1 MEDREWIRLK
11 KFLCCLLCMLLIA
24 SAALGESIPRAD
36 EGLDVDA
43 LARYDS
49 WAEERNGNFTV
60 SGDAA
65 SQLERAYRERADR
78 NGLSDALM
86 FEMAL
91 EGNAQT
97 GVACPVLKVL
107 YTGRTAA
114 NPRAL
119 LITLDDTTC
128 VFPLNAEARSGAR
141 VETGVCYL
149 NGAAL
154 SFLSRLY
161 DAREASMCL
170 LGDGQLI
177 VEAKKRDGFY
187 PSAAAEFAAE
197 SFRALSLPDGA
208 PDFSTYG
215 LEDLAR
221 QAFAARHGDAR
232 LPELRQKGASGSV
245 TTDAVFG
252 LIGTGATQDAVR
264 DTQALLAARGFM
276 KTGTGRVVN
285 DEMRAA
291 VLRAQKRYGLMETG
305 YADAALLNLLSGAE
319 SEPVDEAEAYTYT
332 QNADKAR
339 FALNRW
345 WAASGVDTTQ
355 TGGIKTSADA
365 DNVLILADGV
375 IQNQSA
381 EALSLSWDV
390 SATCTY
396 EGQWSF
402 PANVYCEKNGGESFA
417 GTLGILA
424 RARLVVACEV
434 PAYLLDE
441 GGAWTL
447 TLNLG
452 TESFAFEL
460 LP

>member
-1 MEDREWIRLK
+1 
-11 KFLCCLLCMLLIA
+11 
-24 SAALGESIPRAD
+24 
-36 EGLDVDA
+36 
-43 LARYDS
+43 
-49 WAEERNGNFTV
+49 
-60 SGDAA
+60 
-65 SQLERAYRERADR
+65 
-78 NGLSDALM
+78 
-86 FEMAL
+86 
-91 EGNAQT
+91 
-97 GVACPVLKVL
+97 
-107 YTGRTAA
+107 
-114 NPRAL
+114 
-119 LITLDDTTC
+119 
-128 VFPLNAEARSGAR
+128 
-141 VETGVCYL
+141 
-149 NGAAL
+149 
-154 SFLSRLY
+154 
-161 DAREASMCL
+161 
-170 LGDGQLI
+170 
-177 VEAKKRDGFY
+177 
-187 PSAAAEFAAE
+187 
-197 SFRALSLPDGA
+197 
-208 PDFSTYG
+208 
-215 LEDLAR
+215 
-221 QAFAARHGDAR
+221 
-232 LPELRQKGASGSV
+232 
-245 TTDAVFG
+245 
-252 LIGTGATQDAVR
+252 
-264 DTQALLAARGFM
+264 
-276 KTGTGRVVN
+276 
-285 DEMRAA
+285 
-291 VLRAQKRYGLMETG
+291 METG
-305 YADAALLNLLSGAE
+305 YADAALLNLLSGAAA
-319 SEPVDEAEAYTYT
+319 EPANGAEAYAYT
-332 QNADKAR
+332 QNAEKAR

>member
-1 MEDREWIRLK
+1 MRLK
-11 KFLCCLLCMLLIA
+11 KVLCCMLCLWLIA
-24 SAALGESIPRAD
+24 FSALGESIPRAN
-36 EGLDVDA
+36 GRLDVDVLA
-43 LARYDS
+43 LYDS
-49 WAEERNGNFTV
+49 WTEERNGDFTV

-65 SQLERAYRERADR
+65 SHLERTYLERASR

-86 FEMAL
+86 FEVLL

-114 NPRAL
+114 SPRAL
-119 LITLDDTTC
+119 LITLDDITC
-128 VFPLNAEARSGAR
+128 VFPLNAEPGTGAR
-141 VETGVCYL
+141 VEIGVCYL
-149 NGAAL
+149 NAEAL
-154 SFLSRLY
+154 SFLSQLY
-161 DAREASMCL
+161 EAREASVCL

-177 VEAKKRDGFY
+177 VEAKKREGYY

-208 PDFSTYG
+208 PDFTGYG

-221 QAFAARHGDAR
+221 QVFAARHGEVR
-232 LPELRQKGASGSV
+232 LPELRQKGSSGSV
-245 TTDAVFG
+245 MTDAIFG
-252 LIGTGATQDAVR
+252 LIGSGATADAVR

-276 KTGTGRVVN
+276 KTGTGRMI
-285 DEMRAA
+285 DDDMRAA
-291 VLRAQKRYGLMETG
+291 VLRAQKRYGLLETG
-305 YADAALLNLLSGAE
+305 YADAKLLKLLAGETAE
-319 SEPVDEAEAYTYT
+319 TMDAETTEVYVYAQTSE
-332 QNADKAR
+332 KAR

-345 WAASGVDTTQ
+345 WTASGVDTTQ
-355 TGGIKTSADA
+355 TGGLKSAADA

-441 GGAWTL
+441 GGTWML
-447 TLNLG
+447 TLGIG
-452 TESFAFEL
+452 TESFSFEL

>member
-1 MEDREWIRLK
+1 MK
-11 KFLCCLLCMLLIA
+11 KFLCGVLCVLLIT
-24 SAALGESIPRAD
+24 SSALGESIPRAD
-36 EGLDVDA
+36 DGINVDA
-43 LARYDS
+43 LTRYDS
-49 WAEERNGNFTV
+49 WTEERNGDFTV
-60 SGDAA
+60 SGDEA
-65 SQLERAYRERADR
+65 SLLERAYRERADK

-91 EGNAQT
+91 EGNTQT
-97 GVACPVLKVL
+97 GVSYPVLKAL

-128 VFPLNAEARSGAR
+128 VFPLNAEARSGTR

-149 NGAAL
+149 TGEAL

-161 DAREASMCL
+161 ESREASVCL

-177 VEAKKRDGFY
+177 VEAKTRDGYY

-197 SFRALSLPDGA
+197 SLRALSLPGGA
-208 PDFSTYG
+208 PDFTAYG

-221 QAFAARHGDAR
+221 QAFAARHGNAR
-232 LPELRQKGASGSV
+232 MPELRQKGASGSV

-252 LIGTGATQDAVR
+252 LIGAGAAQNAIR
-264 DTQALLAARGFM
+264 DTQALLAARGFL
-276 KTGTGRVVN
+276 KNGTGKVIN
-285 DEMRAA
+285 DDMRAA
-291 VLRAQKRYGLMETG
+291 VLRAQKRYGLLETG
-305 YADAALLNLLSGAE
+305 YADARLLDILSGAAA
-319 SEPVDEAEAYTYT
+319 EPVDADAAEAYAYT
-332 QNADKAR
+332 QTSEKAR

-345 WAASGVDTTQ
+345 WTASGVDTTQ
-355 TGGIKTSADA
+355 TGSLKTAADA

-375 IQNQSA
+375 IQNRSA

-452 TESFAFEL
+452 KESFAYEL

>member
-1 MEDREWIRLK
+1 
-11 KFLCCLLCMLLIA
+11 MLLIA

-36 EGLDVDA
+36 DGINVDA
-43 LARYDS
+43 LTRYDS
-49 WAEERNGNFTV
+49 WTEERNGDFTV
-60 SGDAA
+60 SGDEA
-65 SQLERAYRERADR
+65 SLLERAYRERADK

-91 EGNAQT
+91 EGNTQT
-97 GVACPVLKVL
+97 GVSYPVLKAL

-128 VFPLNAEARSGAR
+128 VFPLNAEARSGTR

-149 NGAAL
+149 TGEAL

-161 DAREASMCL
+161 ESREASVCL

-177 VEAKKRDGFY
+177 VEAKKRDGYY

-197 SFRALSLPDGA
+197 SLRALSLPGGA
-208 PDFSTYG
+208 PDFTAYG

-221 QAFAARHGDAR
+221 QAFAARHGNAR
-232 LPELRQKGASGSV
+232 MPELRQKGASGSV

-252 LIGTGATQDAVR
+252 LIGAGAAQNAIR
-264 DTQALLAARGFM
+264 DTQALLAARGFL
-276 KTGTGRVVN
+276 KNGTGKVIN
-285 DEMRAA
+285 DDMRAA
-291 VLRAQKRYGLMETG
+291 VLRAQKRYGLLETG
-305 YADAALLNLLSGAE
+305 YADARLLDILSGAAA
-319 SEPVDEAEAYTYT
+319 EPVDADAAEAYAYT
-332 QNADKAR
+332 QTSEKAR

-345 WAASGVDTTQ
+345 WTASGVDTTK
-355 TGGIKTSADA
+355 TGSLKTAADA
-365 DNVLILADGV
+365 DNVLILAEGV

-434 PAYLLDE
+434 PAYLLEE

-452 TESFAFEL
+452 KESFAYEL

>member
-1 MEDREWIRLK
+1 
-11 KFLCCLLCMLLIA
+11 MLLIA

-36 EGLDVDA
+36 DGINVDA
-43 LARYDS
+43 LTRYDS
-49 WAEERNGNFTV
+49 WTEERNGDFTV
-60 SGDAA
+60 SGDEA
-65 SQLERAYRERADR
+65 SLLERAYRERADK

-86 FEMAL
+86 FEMVL
-91 EGNAQT
+91 EGNTQT
-97 GVACPVLKVL
+97 GVSYPVLKVL

-128 VFPLNAEARSGAR
+128 VFPLNAEARSGTR

-149 NGAAL
+149 TGEAL

-161 DAREASMCL
+161 ESREASVCL

-177 VEAKKRDGFY
+177 VEAKTRDGYY

-197 SFRALSLPDGA
+197 SLRALSLPGGA
-208 PDFSTYG
+208 PDFTAYG

-221 QAFAARHGDAR
+221 QAFAARHGNAR
-232 LPELRQKGASGSV
+232 MPELRQKGASGSV

-252 LIGTGATQDAVR
+252 LIGAGAAQNAIR
-264 DTQALLAARGFM
+264 DTQALLAARGFL
-276 KTGTGRVVN
+276 KNGTGKVIN
-285 DEMRAA
+285 DDMRAA
-291 VLRAQKRYGLMETG
+291 VLRAQKRYCLLETG
-305 YADAALLNLLSGAE
+305 YADARLLDILSGAAA
-319 SEPVDEAEAYTYT
+319 EPVDADAAEAYAYT
-332 QNADKAR
+332 QTSEKAR

-345 WAASGVDTTQ
+345 WTASGVDTTQ
-355 TGGIKTSADA
+355 TGSLKTAADA

-375 IQNQSA
+375 IQNRSA

-434 PAYLLDE
+434 PAYLLEE

-452 TESFAFEL
+452 TESFAYEL

>member
-1 MEDREWIRLK
+1 
-11 KFLCCLLCMLLIA
+11 MLLIA

-36 EGLDVDA
+36 DGINVDA
-43 LARYDS
+43 LTRYDS
-49 WAEERNGNFTV
+49 WTEERNGDFTV
-60 SGDAA
+60 SGDEA
-65 SQLERAYRERADR
+65 SLLERAYRERADK

-86 FEMAL
+86 FEMVL
-91 EGNAQT
+91 EGNTQT
-97 GVACPVLKVL
+97 GVSYPVLKVL

-128 VFPLNAEARSGAR
+128 VFPLNAEARSGTR

-149 NGAAL
+149 TGEAL

-161 DAREASMCL
+161 ESREASVCL

-177 VEAKKRDGFY
+177 VEAKTRDGYY

-197 SFRALSLPDGA
+197 SLRALSLPGGA
-208 PDFSTYG
+208 PDFTAYG

-221 QAFAARHGDAR
+221 QAFAARHGNAR
-232 LPELRQKGASGSV
+232 MPELRQKGASGSV

-252 LIGTGATQDAVR
+252 LIGAGAAQNAIR
-264 DTQALLAARGFM
+264 DTQALLAARGFL
-276 KTGTGRVVN
+276 KNGTGKVIN
-285 DEMRAA
+285 DDMRAA
-291 VLRAQKRYGLMETG
+291 VLRAQKRYGLLETG
-305 YADAALLNLLSGAE
+305 YADARLLDILSGAAA
-319 SEPVDEAEAYTYT
+319 EPVDADAAEAYAYT
-332 QNADKAR
+332 QTSEKAR

-345 WAASGVDTTQ
+345 WTASGVDTTQ
-355 TGGIKTSADA
+355 TGSLKTAADA

-375 IQNQSA
+375 IQNRSA

-452 TESFAFEL
+452 KESFAYEL

>member
-1 MEDREWIRLK
+1 MK
-11 KFLCCLLCMLLIA
+11 KFLCGVLCVLLIT
-24 SAALGESIPRAD
+24 SSALGESIPRAD
-36 EGLDVDA
+36 DGINVDA
-43 LARYDS
+43 LTRYDS
-49 WAEERNGNFTV
+49 WTEERNGDFTV
-60 SGDAA
+60 SGDEA
-65 SQLERAYRERADR
+65 SLLERAYRERADK

-86 FEMAL
+86 FEMVL
-91 EGNAQT
+91 EGNTQT
-97 GVACPVLKVL
+97 GVSYPVLKVL

-128 VFPLNAEARSGAR
+128 VFPLNAEARSGTR

-149 NGAAL
+149 TGEAL

-161 DAREASMCL
+161 ESREASVCL

-177 VEAKKRDGFY
+177 VEAKKRDGYY

-197 SFRALSLPDGA
+197 SFHALSLPGGA
-208 PDFSTYG
+208 PDFTAYG

-221 QAFAARHGDAR
+221 QAFAARHGNAR
-232 LPELRQKGASGSV
+232 MPELRQKGASGSV

-252 LIGTGATQDAVR
+252 LIGAGAAQNAIR

-285 DEMRAA
+285 DDMRAA

-305 YADAALLNLLSGAE
+305 YADAALLNLLSGAAA
-319 SEPVDEAEAYTYT
+319 EPADETEAYAYT
-332 QNADKAR
+332 QTAEKAR

-345 WAASGVDTTQ
+345 WTASGVDTTQ
-355 TGGIKTSADA
+355 TGSLKTAADA

-375 IQNQSA
+375 IQNRSA

-390 SATCTY
+390 SATCAY
-396 EGQWSF
+396 EGQWSV
-402 PANVYCEKNGGESFA
+402 PANVYCEKNDGESFA

-434 PAYLLDE
+434 PAYLLEE

-452 TESFAFEL
+452 TESFAYEL

>member
-1 MEDREWIRLK
+1 
-11 KFLCCLLCMLLIA
+11 MLLIA

-36 EGLDVDA
+36 DGINVDA
-43 LARYDS
+43 LTRYDS
-49 WAEERNGNFTV
+49 WTEERNGDFTV
-60 SGDAA
+60 SGDEA
-65 SQLERAYRERADR
+65 SLLERAYRERADK
-78 NGLSDALM
+78 NGLSDAPM
-86 FEMAL
+86 FEMVL
-91 EGNAQT
+91 EGNTQT
-97 GVACPVLKVL
+97 GVSYPVLKAL

-128 VFPLNAEARSGAR
+128 VFPLNAEARSGTR

-149 NGAAL
+149 TGEAL

-161 DAREASMCL
+161 ESREASVCL

-177 VEAKKRDGFY
+177 VEAKKRDGYY

-197 SFRALSLPDGA
+197 SLRALSLPGGA
-208 PDFSTYG
+208 PDFTAYG

-221 QAFAARHGDAR
+221 QAFAARHGNAR
-232 LPELRQKGASGSV
+232 MPELRQKGASGSV

-252 LIGTGATQDAVR
+252 LIGAGAAQNAIR
-264 DTQALLAARGFM
+264 DTQALLAARGFL
-276 KTGTGRVVN
+276 KNGTGKVIN
-285 DEMRAA
+285 DDMRAA
-291 VLRAQKRYGLMETG
+291 VLRAQKRYGLLETG
-305 YADAALLNLLSGAE
+305 YADARLLDILSGAAA
-319 SEPVDEAEAYTYT
+319 EPVDADAAEAYAYT
-332 QNADKAR
+332 QTSEKAR

-345 WAASGVDTTQ
+345 WTASGVDTTQ
-355 TGGIKTSADA
+355 TGSLKTAADA

-375 IQNQSA
+375 IQNRSA

-390 SATCTY
+390 SATCAY

-434 PAYLLDE
+434 PAYLLEE

-452 TESFAFEL
+452 KESFAYEL

>member
-1 MEDREWIRLK
+1 
-11 KFLCCLLCMLLIA
+11 MLLIA

-36 EGLDVDA
+36 DGINVDA
-43 LARYDS
+43 LTRYDS
-49 WAEERNGNFTV
+49 WTEERNGDFTV
-60 SGDAA
+60 SGDEA
-65 SQLERAYRERADR
+65 SLLERAYRERADK

-86 FEMAL
+86 FEMVL
-91 EGNAQT
+91 EGNTQT
-97 GVACPVLKVL
+97 GVSYPVLKVL

-128 VFPLNAEARSGAR
+128 VFPLNAEARSGTR

-149 NGAAL
+149 TGEAL

-161 DAREASMCL
+161 ESREASVCL

-177 VEAKKRDGFY
+177 VEAKKRDGYY

-197 SFRALSLPDGA
+197 SLRALSLPGGA
-208 PDFSTYG
+208 PDFTAYG

-221 QAFAARHGDAR
+221 QAFAARHGNAR
-232 LPELRQKGASGSV
+232 MPELRQKGASGSV
-245 TTDAVFG
+245 TTDAGFG
-252 LIGTGATQDAVR
+252 LIGAGAAQNAIR
-264 DTQALLAARGFM
+264 DTQALLAARGFL
-276 KTGTGRVVN
+276 KNGTGKVIN
-285 DEMRAA
+285 DDMRAA
-291 VLRAQKRYGLMETG
+291 VLRAQKRYGLLETG
-305 YADAALLNLLSGAE
+305 YADARLLDILSGAAA
-319 SEPVDEAEAYTYT
+319 EPVDADAAEAYAYT
-332 QNADKAR
+332 QTSEKAR

-345 WAASGVDTTQ
+345 WTASGVDTTQ
-355 TGGIKTSADA
+355 TGSLKTAADA

-375 IQNQSA
+375 IQNRSA

-434 PAYLLDE
+434 PAYLLEE

-452 TESFAFEL
+452 TESFAYEL

>member
-1 MEDREWIRLK
+1 
-11 KFLCCLLCMLLIA
+11 MLLIA

-36 EGLDVDA
+36 DGINVDA
-43 LARYDS
+43 LTRYDS
-49 WAEERNGNFTV
+49 WTEERNGDFTV
-60 SGDAA
+60 SGDEA
-65 SQLERAYRERADR
+65 SLLERAYRERADK

-91 EGNAQT
+91 EGNTQT
-97 GVACPVLKVL
+97 GVSYPVLKAL

-128 VFPLNAEARSGAR
+128 VFPLNAEARSGTR

-149 NGAAL
+149 TGEAL

-161 DAREASMCL
+161 ESREASVCL

-177 VEAKKRDGFY
+177 VEAKKRDGYY

-197 SFRALSLPDGA
+197 SLRALSLPGGA
-208 PDFSTYG
+208 PDFTAYG

-221 QAFAARHGDAR
+221 QAFAARHGNAR
-232 LPELRQKGASGSV
+232 MPELRQKGASGSV

-252 LIGTGATQDAVR
+252 LIGAGAAQNAIR
-264 DTQALLAARGFM
+264 DTQALLAARGFL
-276 KTGTGRVVN
+276 KNGTGKVIN
-285 DEMRAA
+285 DDMRAA
-291 VLRAQKRYGLMETG
+291 VLRAQKRYGLLETG
-305 YADAALLNLLSGAE
+305 YADARLLDILSGAAA
-319 SEPVDEAEAYTYT
+319 EPVDADAAEAYAYT
-332 QNADKAR
+332 QTSEKAR

-345 WAASGVDTTQ
+345 WTASGVDTTQ
-355 TGGIKTSADA
+355 TGSLKTAADA

-375 IQNQSA
+375 IQNRSA

-390 SATCTY
+390 SATCAY

-402 PANVYCEKNGGESFA
+402 PANVYCEKDGGESFA

-434 PAYLLDE
+434 PAYLLEE

-452 TESFAFEL
+452 KESFAYEL

>member
-1 MEDREWIRLK
+1 
-11 KFLCCLLCMLLIA
+11 MLLIA

-36 EGLDVDA
+36 DGINVDA
-43 LARYDS
+43 LTRYDS
-49 WAEERNGNFTV
+49 WTEERNGDFTV
-60 SGDAA
+60 SGDEA
-65 SQLERAYRERADR
+65 SLLERAYRERADK

-86 FEMAL
+86 FEMVL
-91 EGNAQT
+91 EGNTQT
-97 GVACPVLKVL
+97 GAACPVLKVL

-128 VFPLNAEARSGAR
+128 VFPLNAEARSGTR

-149 NGAAL
+149 TGEAL

-161 DAREASMCL
+161 ESREASVCL

-177 VEAKKRDGFY
+177 VEAKTRDGYY

-197 SFRALSLPDGA
+197 SLRALSLPGGA
-208 PDFSTYG
+208 PDFTAYG

-221 QAFAARHGDAR
+221 QAFAARHGNAR
-232 LPELRQKGASGSV
+232 MPELRQKGASGSV

-252 LIGTGATQDAVR
+252 LIGAGAAQNAIR
-264 DTQALLAARGFM
+264 DTQALLAARGFL
-276 KTGTGRVVN
+276 KNGTGKVIN
-285 DEMRAA
+285 DDMRAA
-291 VLRAQKRYGLMETG
+291 VLRAQKRYGLLETG
-305 YADAALLNLLSGAE
+305 YADARLLDILSGAAA
-319 SEPVDEAEAYTYT
+319 EPVDADAAEAYAYT
-332 QNADKAR
+332 QTSEKAR

-345 WAASGVDTTQ
+345 WTASGVDTTQ
-355 TGGIKTSADA
+355 TGSLKTAADA

-375 IQNQSA
+375 IQNRSA

-390 SATCTY
+390 SATCTH

-434 PAYLLDE
+434 PAYLLEE

-452 TESFAFEL
+452 TESFAYEL

>member
-1 MEDREWIRLK
+1 
-11 KFLCCLLCMLLIA
+11 MLLIA

-36 EGLDVDA
+36 DGINVDA
-43 LARYDS
+43 LTRYDS
-49 WAEERNGNFTV
+49 WTEERNGDFTV
-60 SGDAA
+60 SGDEA
-65 SQLERAYRERADR
+65 SLLERAYRERADK

-86 FEMAL
+86 FEMVL
-91 EGNAQT
+91 EGNTQT
-97 GVACPVLKVL
+97 GAACPVLKVL

-128 VFPLNAEARSGAR
+128 VFPLNAEARSGTR

-149 NGAAL
+149 TGEAL

-161 DAREASMCL
+161 ESREASVCL

-177 VEAKKRDGFY
+177 VEAKKRDGYY

-197 SFRALSLPDGA
+197 SLRALSLPGGA
-208 PDFSTYG
+208 PDFTAYG

-221 QAFAARHGDAR
+221 QAFAARHGNAR
-232 LPELRQKGASGSV
+232 MPELRQKGASGSV

-252 LIGTGATQDAVR
+252 LIGAGAAQNAIR
-264 DTQALLAARGFM
+264 DTQALLAARGFL
-276 KTGTGRVVN
+276 KNGTGKVIN
-285 DEMRAA
+285 DDMRAA
-291 VLRAQKRYGLMETG
+291 VLRAQKRYGLLETG
-305 YADAALLNLLSGAE
+305 YADARLLDILSGAAA
-319 SEPVDEAEAYTYT
+319 EPVDADAAEAYAYT
-332 QNADKAR
+332 QTSEKAR

-345 WAASGVDTTQ
+345 WTASGVDTTQ
-355 TGGIKTSADA
+355 TGSLKTAADA

-375 IQNQSA
+375 IQNRSA

-434 PAYLLDE
+434 PAYLLEE

-452 TESFAFEL
+452 TESFAYEL

>member
-1 MEDREWIRLK
+1 
-11 KFLCCLLCMLLIA
+11 MLLIT
-24 SAALGESIPRAD
+24 SSALGESIPRAD
-36 EGLDVDA
+36 DGINVDA
-43 LARYDS
+43 LTRYDS
-49 WAEERNGNFTV
+49 WTEERNGDFTV
-60 SGDAA
+60 SGDEA
-65 SQLERAYRERADR
+65 SLLERAYRERADK

-86 FEMAL
+86 FEMVL
-91 EGNAQT
+91 EGNTQT
-97 GVACPVLKVL
+97 GVSYPVLKVL

-128 VFPLNAEARSGAR
+128 VFPLNAEARSGTR

-149 NGAAL
+149 TGEAL

-161 DAREASMCL
+161 ESREASVCL

-177 VEAKKRDGFY
+177 VEAKKRDGYY

-197 SFRALSLPDGA
+197 SFHALSLPGGA
-208 PDFSTYG
+208 PDFTAYG

-221 QAFAARHGDAR
+221 QAFAARHGNAR
-232 LPELRQKGASGSV
+232 MPELRQKGASGSV

-252 LIGTGATQDAVR
+252 LIGAGAAQNAIR
-264 DTQALLAARGFM
+264 DTQALLAARGFL
-276 KTGTGRVVN
+276 KNGTGKVIN
-285 DEMRAA
+285 DDMRAA
-291 VLRAQKRYGLMETG
+291 VLRAQKRYGLLETG
-305 YADAALLNLLSGAE
+305 YADARLLDILSGAAA
-319 SEPVDEAEAYTYT
+319 EPVDADAAEAYAYT
-332 QNADKAR
+332 QTSEKAR

-345 WAASGVDTTQ
+345 WTASGVDTTQ
-355 TGGIKTSADA
+355 TGSLKTAADA

-375 IQNQSA
+375 IQNRSA

-390 SATCTY
+390 SATCAY

-402 PANVYCEKNGGESFA
+402 PANVYCEKNDGESFA

-434 PAYLLDE
+434 PAYLLEE

-452 TESFAFEL
+452 TESFAYEL

>member
-1 MEDREWIRLK
+1 
-11 KFLCCLLCMLLIA
+11 MLLIA

-36 EGLDVDA
+36 DGINVDA
-43 LARYDS
+43 LTRYDS
-49 WAEERNGNFTV
+49 WTEERNGDFTV
-60 SGDAA
+60 SGDEA
-65 SQLERAYRERADR
+65 SLLERAYRERADK

-91 EGNAQT
+91 EGNTQT
-97 GVACPVLKVL
+97 GVSYPVLKVL

-128 VFPLNAEARSGAR
+128 VFPLNAEARSGTR

-149 NGAAL
+149 TGEAL

-161 DAREASMCL
+161 ESREASVCL

-177 VEAKKRDGFY
+177 VEAKKRDGYY

-197 SFRALSLPDGA
+197 SLRALSLPGGA
-208 PDFSTYG
+208 PDFTAYG

-221 QAFAARHGDAR
+221 QAFAARHGNAR
-232 LPELRQKGASGSV
+232 MPELRQKGASGSV

-252 LIGTGATQDAVR
+252 LIGAGAAQNAIR
-264 DTQALLAARGFM
+264 DTQALLAARGFL
-276 KTGTGRVVN
+276 KNGTGKVIN
-285 DEMRAA
+285 DDMRAA
-291 VLRAQKRYGLMETG
+291 VLRAQKRYGLLETG
-305 YADAALLNLLSGAE
+305 YADARLLDILSGAAA
-319 SEPVDEAEAYTYT
+319 EPVDADAAEAYAYT
-332 QNADKAR
+332 QTSEKAR

-345 WAASGVDTTQ
+345 WTANGVDTTQ
-355 TGGIKTSADA
+355 TGSLKTAADA

-375 IQNQSA
+375 IQNRSA

-390 SATCTY
+390 SATCAY

-434 PAYLLDE
+434 PAYLLEE

-452 TESFAFEL
+452 KESFAYEL

>member
-1 MEDREWIRLK
+1 
-11 KFLCCLLCMLLIA
+11 MLLIA

-36 EGLDVDA
+36 DGINVDA
-43 LARYDS
+43 LTRYDS
-49 WAEERNGNFTV
+49 WTEERNGDFTV
-60 SGDAA
+60 SGDEA
-65 SQLERAYRERADR
+65 SLLERAYRERADK

-86 FEMAL
+86 FEMVL
-91 EGNAQT
+91 EGNTQT
-97 GVACPVLKVL
+97 GVSYPVLKVL

-128 VFPLNAEARSGAR
+128 VFPLNAEARSGTR

-149 NGAAL
+149 TGEAL

-161 DAREASMCL
+161 ESREASVCL

-177 VEAKKRDGFY
+177 VEAKTRDDYY

-197 SFRALSLPDGA
+197 SLRALSLPGGA
-208 PDFSTYG
+208 PDFTAYG

-221 QAFAARHGDAR
+221 QAFAARHGNAR
-232 LPELRQKGASGSV
+232 MPELRQKGASGSV

-252 LIGTGATQDAVR
+252 LIGAGAAQNAIR
-264 DTQALLAARGFM
+264 DTQALLAARGFL
-276 KTGTGRVVN
+276 KNGTGKVIN
-285 DEMRAA
+285 DDMRAA
-291 VLRAQKRYGLMETG
+291 VLRAQKRYGLLETG
-305 YADAALLNLLSGAE
+305 YADARLLDILSGAAA
-319 SEPVDEAEAYTYT
+319 EPVDADAAEAYAYT
-332 QNADKAR
+332 QTSEKAR

-345 WAASGVDTTQ
+345 WTASGVDTTQ
-355 TGGIKTSADA
+355 TGSLKTAADA

-375 IQNQSA
+375 IQNRSA

-390 SATCTY
+390 SATCAY

-434 PAYLLDE
+434 PAYLLEE

-452 TESFAFEL
+452 TESFAYEL

>member
-1 MEDREWIRLK
+1 M
-11 KFLCCLLCMLLIA
+11 
-24 SAALGESIPRAD
+24 
-36 EGLDVDA
+36 
-43 LARYDS
+43 
-49 WAEERNGNFTV
+49 
-60 SGDAA
+60 
-65 SQLERAYRERADR
+65 
-78 NGLSDALM
+78 
-86 FEMAL
+86 
-91 EGNAQT
+91 
-97 GVACPVLKVL
+97 
-107 YTGRTAA
+107 
-114 NPRAL
+114 
-119 LITLDDTTC
+119 
-128 VFPLNAEARSGAR
+128 
-141 VETGVCYL
+141 
-149 NGAAL
+149 
-154 SFLSRLY
+154 
-161 DAREASMCL
+161 
-170 LGDGQLI
+170 
-177 VEAKKRDGFY
+177 
-187 PSAAAEFAAE
+187 
-197 SFRALSLPDGA
+197 
-208 PDFSTYG
+208 
-215 LEDLAR
+215 
-221 QAFAARHGDAR
+221 
-232 LPELRQKGASGSV
+232 
-245 TTDAVFG
+245 TTDEVFG
-252 LIGTGATQDAVR
+252 LIGAGATQDAVR

-276 KTGTGRVVN
+276 KTGTGMGGQRRN
-285 DEMRAA
+285 ARRGAA
-291 VLRAQKRYGLMETG
+291 ARQKRYGLMETG
-305 YADAALLNLLSGAE
+305 YADAALLNLLSGAAA
-319 SEPVDEAEAYTYT
+319 EPANGAEAYAYT

-355 TGGIKTSADA
+355 TGGLKTSADA